1 MWKLEGSAGCAT
13 YDIINIG
20 LRLGGLGILR
30 VESLGLGADV
40 EKILSQR
47 KASVKNERLT
57 PDI

>member
-1 MWKLEGSAGCAT
+1 MEIAECAA
-13 YDIINIG
+13 YDVNIG
-20 LRLGGLGILR
+20 LRFGVLGILR

>member
-1 MWKLEGSAGCAT
+1 MWKLEGPAECAA
-13 YDIINIG
+13 YDINIG
-20 LRLGGLGILR
+20 LIFGGVGILR
-30 VESLGLGADV
+30 VESLGIGADV

>member
-1 MWKLEGSAGCAT
+1 MWKLKRSAGCAA
-13 YDIINIG
+13 YDINIG
-20 LRLGGLGILR
+20 LRFGGLGILR
-30 VESLGLGADV
+30 VESLGIGADV

>member
-1 MWKLEGSAGCAT
+1 MRKLEGTAGCAA
-13 YDIINIG
+13 YDLNIG
-20 LRLGGLGILR
+20 LRFGVLGILR
-30 VESLGLGADV
+30 VESLGIGADV

>member
-1 MWKLEGSAGCAT
+1 MWKLEGSAGCAA
-13 YDIINIG
+13 YDINIR
-20 LRLGGLGILR
+20 LRFGGMGILR
-30 VESLGLGADV
+30 VESLGIGADV

>member
-1 MWKLEGSAGCAT
+1 MEIVCGNWRDPLNVLL
-13 YDIINIG
+13 NIG
-20 LRLGGLGILR
+20 LRLGGMGILR

>member
-1 MWKLEGSAGCAT
+1 MWKLEGPAGCAA
-13 YDIINIG
+13 YDINIE
-20 LRLGGLGILR
+20 LRFGGLGILR
-30 VESLGLGADV
+30 VESLGIGADV